1 MKSAILAM
9 DGKTSGSSILAA
21 ANKAAKSTGG
31 KVVVEVDAEDL
42 VDREESKYPKE
53 ARLKKAE
60 NGYIICWYEN
70 GKEYMMGGE
79 KQYIAKDFDEAAA
92 ELKKYME

>member
-1 MKSAILAM
+1 MPSAVLAM
-9 DGKTSGSSILAA
+9 DSKKTGSSILAA
-21 ANKAAKSTGG
+21 AKSAAKSAGG

-42 VDREESKYPKE
+42 VRDAEPKYPKE
-53 ARLKKAE
+53 ARIKKAE
-60 NGYIICWYEN
+60 NGYIICWYEG

-79 KQYIAKDFDEAAA
+79 KQYIAKDLDEAVS